1 MSVFEKT
8 FTLDESLLILGAR
21 GSHDVLAISIDL
33 SEWTEALG
41 DDGTVAVTAIRSEDE
56 VPYAVGNVSFADR
69 RLTWVPS
76 AVDTG
81 FVGFGRF
88 MIDYTTSASGL
99 QRSKVYKTYVSPS
112 LDDASSE
119 PSSFQTWYD
128 KMLQVLADTQTAQ
141 ANAETAR
148 SGAESARDQ
157 AQSIADGMVLKAT
170 DDGNG
175 NITLTV

>member
-41 DDGTVAVTAIRSEDE
+41 DDGTIAVTAIRSEDE
-56 VPYAVGNVSFADR
+56 VPYAVENVSFADS
-69 RLTWVPS
+69 RLTWVVS

-81 FVGFGRF
+81 FAGFGRF
-88 MIDYTTSASGL
+88 MVDYTTSASGL

-128 KMLQVLADTQTAQ
+128 KMLQVLTDTENAQ
-141 ANAETAR
+141 A
-148 SGAESARDQ
+148 GAESARDQ
-157 AQSIADGMVLKAT
+157 AQSIADSMVLKAT
-170 DDGNG
+170 SDGNG